1 MTDDGNSEWDGG
13 GEDGEVRDWESVL
26 EVQLAGAAETT
37 LGSRKRKRERN
48 RR

>member
-13 GEDGEVRDWESVL
+13 GEGGELRDLESVL

-37 LGSRKRKRERN
+37 LGGRKRRRERN
-48 RR
+48 R